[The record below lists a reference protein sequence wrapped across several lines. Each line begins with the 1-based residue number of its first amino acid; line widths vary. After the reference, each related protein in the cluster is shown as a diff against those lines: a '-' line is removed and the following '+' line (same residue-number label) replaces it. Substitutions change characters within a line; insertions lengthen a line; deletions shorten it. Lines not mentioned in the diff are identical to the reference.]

1 MFRNFIDKI
10 CVCKIK
16 DDLIYYEKV
25 EYKRIFFL
33 VKIRCGLLKF
43 MLIIYIFEING
54 LNWGYIRNNEIR
66 DIFKKFYRVFWIFK
80 EN

>member
-25 EYKRIFFL
+25 EYKRIFFF
-33 VKIRCGLLKF
+33 VKIRCCLLKF

-54 LNWGYIRNNEIR
+54 LNWGYIRNNEIK
-66 DIFKKFYRVFWIFK
+66 DIL
-80 EN
+80 